1 MESPFLQ
8 KCLAV
13 LKKKEVQ
20 LEIIR
25 FMKPIIN
32 LILNEIYPYIYL
44 SILLVFVCFFLILG
58 IFILLLRK
66 QTIESIK

>member
-1 MESPFLQ
+1 MNTGFLQ

-13 LKKKEVQ
+13 LKKEEVQ

-66 QTIESIK
+66 QNIESLK